1 MATITITTM
10 TMTMTMTDYDALYRL
25 LSWLSPSYP
34 VGAFSYSHGLE
45 HAVET
50 GSVKTAEDVADWVG
64 TVLLHGTGRVDG
76 VLFRES
82 YSAAAVEDWQ
92 RLDEIA
98 ILGNAFQ
105 GTAEFALESR
115 AQGNAF
121 VKATLAAWPAD
132 ALTRIE
138 DGAVYPVAVAVA
150 CAAHEIALE
159 TALHGY
165 FHAFAANLVSA
176 AVRLVPLG
184 QTDGQ
189 RAIASLAGP
198 VARAQRQALDIPFDD
213 IGSAAPLIDLSSMH
227 HETQYSRLFR
237 S

>member
-1 MATITITTM
+1 M
-10 TMTMTMTDYDALYRL
+10 TMKTWFTGITMIDDGGLYRL

-45 HAVET
+45 YAVET
-50 GSVKTAEDVADWVG
+50 GRVATAEDVSDWVS
-64 TVLLHGTGRVDG
+64 TVLLQGTGRVDG
-76 VLFRES
+76 ILFREA
-82 YSAAAVEDWQ
+82 YSAVAAENWDH
-92 RLDEIA
+92 LDGIA
-98 ILGNAFQ
+98 ALGNAFQ
-105 GTAEFALESR
+105 ATSEFALETR

-121 VKATLAAWPAD
+121 IKATLAAWPAD
-132 ALTRIE
+132 ALARIE
-138 DGAVYPVAVAVA
+138 QGAVYPVAVGVA
-150 CAAHEIALE
+150 CAAHGIPLA

-189 RAIASLAGP
+189 LAVAALAGA
-198 VARAQRQALDIPFDD
+198 VSDAQQQALVIPLDD
-213 IGSAAPLIDLSSMH
+213 IGSAAPLVDLASMH
-227 HETQYSRLFR
+227 HETQYTRLFR

>member
-1 MATITITTM
+1 MIE
-10 TMTMTMTDYDALYRL
+10 TDGLYRL

-45 HAVET
+45 YAVET
-50 GSVKTAEDVADWVG
+50 GRVATATDVSEWVS
-64 TVLLHGTGRVDG
+64 TVLLQGTGRVDG
-76 VLFRES
+76 VLFREA
-82 YSAAAVEDWQ
+82 YSAVAEANWDH
-92 RLDEIA
+92 LDEIVD
-98 ILGNAFQ
+98 LGNAFQ
-105 GTAEFALESR
+105 ATSEFALETR

-121 VKATLAAWPAD
+121 IKATLAAWPAD

-138 DGAVYPVAVAVA
+138 RGAVYPVAVAVA
-150 CAAHEIALE
+150 CAAHDIDLK

-165 FHAFAANLVSA
+165 FHAFSANLVSA

-189 RAIASLAGP
+189 LAIAALANT
-198 VARAQRQALDIPFDD
+198 VSQAQNQAVSIPLDD
-213 IGSAAPLIDLSSMH
+213 IGSAAPLVDLASMH
-227 HETQYSRLFR
+227 HETQYTRLFR

>member
-1 MATITITTM
+1 M
-10 TMTMTMTDYDALYRL
+10 TETDDLYRL

-50 GSVKTAEDVADWVG
+50 GRVATAEDVVAWVS
-64 TVLLHGTGRVDG
+64 TVLLQGTGRVDG
-76 VLFRES
+76 VLFREA
-82 YSAAAVEDWQ
+82 YSAVAGANWDH
-92 RLDEIA
+92 LDEVVD
-98 ILGNAFQ
+98 LGNAFQ
-105 GTAEFALESR
+105 ATSEFALETR

-121 VKATLAAWPAD
+121 IKATLAAWPAD
-132 ALTRIE
+132 ALMRIE
-138 DGAVYPVAVAVA
+138 AGAVYPVAVAVA
-150 CAAHEIALE
+150 CSAHGIDLK

-165 FHAFAANLVSA
+165 FHAFSANLVSA

-189 RAIASLAGP
+189 RAIAALSDA
-198 VARAQRQALDIPFDD
+198 VTRAQDQSLTIPLDE
-213 IGSAAPLIDLSSMH
+213 IGSAAPLIDLASMH
-227 HETQYSRLFR
+227 HETQYTRLFR

>member
-1 MATITITTM
+1 
-10 TMTMTMTDYDALYRL
+10 MTDTDDLYRL

-50 GSVKTAEDVADWVG
+50 GRVATAEDVSAWVS
-64 TVLLHGTGRVDG
+64 TVLLQGTGRVDG
-76 VLFRES
+76 VLFREA
-82 YSAAAVEDWQ
+82 YSAVAGANWDH
-92 RLDEIA
+92 LDHVID
-98 ILGNAFQ
+98 LGNAFQ
-105 GTAEFALESR
+105 ATSEFALETR

-121 VKATLAAWPAD
+121 IKATFAAWPAD
-132 ALTRIE
+132 ALARIE

-150 CAAHEIALE
+150 CAAHGIDLK

-165 FHAFAANLVSA
+165 FHAFSANLVSA

-189 RAIASLAGP
+189 RAIATLSDAVTG
-198 VARAQRQALDIPFDD
+198 AQDQALTIRLDD
-213 IGSAAPLIDLSSMH
+213 IGSAAPLIDLASMH
-227 HETQYSRLFR
+227 HETQYTRLFR

>member
-1 MATITITTM
+1 
-10 TMTMTMTDYDALYRL
+10 MTDQDALYRL

-50 GSVKTAEDVADWVG
+50 GEVKNADDVIAWVT
-64 TVLLHGTGRVDG
+64 TVLLQGTGRVDG
-76 VLFRES
+76 VLFREAF
-82 YSAAAVEDWQ
+82 AATIRGDWR

-98 ILGNAFQ
+98 VLGNAFQ
-105 GTAEFALESR
+105 ATSEFALESR

-132 ALTRIE
+132 ALRRIE

-150 CAAHEIALE
+150 CAAHDIPLE
-159 TALHGY
+159 TGLHGY

-189 RAIASLAGP
+189 LAIAALASAVGQ
-198 VARAQRQALDIPFDD
+198 AQQQAIDIPFEN